1 MRRSDRKVEDSA
13 RIDEIIRMCDCCR
26 LGMVDGDS
34 VYIVPLNFG
43 FKNENGKR
51 TFYFHGAKEGKKIAL
66 IKQNPSV
73 GFEMDTNHHVEASN
87 NACDYSFFYS
97 SVIGKGI
104 VTLVEDLE
112 EKRNA
117 LNLIMEH
124 YSGRNNWTF
133 YPEMIEKIAIMK
145 LEVTELSCKEHI

>member
-1 MRRSDRKVEDSA
+1 MRRSDREVNDSA
-13 RIDEIIRMCDCCR
+13 RIDDVIRMCDCCR
-26 LGMVDGDS
+26 LGMVDEGS

-43 FKNENGKR
+43 FKNENGER

-73 GFEMDTNHHVEASN
+73 GFEMDTNHQINVGKK
-87 NACDYSFFYS
+87 ACDYSFLYS

-112 EKRNA
+112 EKRDA

-124 YSGRNNWTF
+124 YSGRDNWTF
-133 YPEMIEKIAIMK
+133 DPEAIEKIAVIK